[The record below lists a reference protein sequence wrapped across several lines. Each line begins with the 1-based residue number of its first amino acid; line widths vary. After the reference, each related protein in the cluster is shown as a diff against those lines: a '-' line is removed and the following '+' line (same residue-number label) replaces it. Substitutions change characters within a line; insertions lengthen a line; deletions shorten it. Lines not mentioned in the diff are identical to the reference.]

1 MKKILGLALILNL
14 LIVSLAMAWNPPD
27 GWDSWK
33 QAMATFGFSAPNSSK
48 ITLNR
53 SLQITS
59 GQLLLPD
66 GSTDVP
72 SIAFI
77 NAPGT
82 GLYSDDPQG
91 AIKFTVSKSLRGMIN
106 PYHLVLYTVYGISLN
121 DTTFLINDAA
131 NTLALKNGNN
141 DQTQRWYGANGAYF
155 QVKTQSELL
164 TIAAAANTP
173 TTMTVPIYATV
184 QGVAVFVETA
194 IPTAATFTVTLTTQG
209 TTLNNA
215 AVSTAQGSTDLGNNN
230 CPVKSTSAQTITIT
244 PNLSP
249 EAATG
254 KVRIVLMYTVPSPP
268 TS

>member
-66 GSTDVP
+66 GSTDAP
-72 SIAFI
+72 SVAFTSE
-77 NAPGT
+77 PGT
-82 GLYSDDPQG
+82 GLYSEEPQ
-91 AIKFTVSKSLRGMIN
+91 ASIKFSVGKSLRGMIN
-106 PYHLVLYTVYGISLN
+106 PWYLVLYTVYGISLN

-131 NTLALKNGNN
+131 DTLALKNDNN

-184 QGVAVFVETA
+184 QGVAVYVVTA
-194 IPTAATFTVTLTTQG
+194 IPTAATFTVTLTTQE

-215 AVSTAQGSTDLGNNN
+215 AVSTAQGSNDLGNNN
-230 CPVKSTSAQTITIT
+230 CPAKSTSTQTITIT
-244 PNLSP
+244 PNLTP
-249 EAATG
+249 ATATG
-254 KVRIVLMYTVPSPP
+254 QVRIVMMYTIPSPP

>member
-1 MKKILGLALILNL
+1 MIGNGIIGGSWSGGPVA
-14 LIVSLAMAWNPPD
+14 NP
-27 GWDSWK
+27 
-33 QAMATFGFSAPNSSK
+33 
-48 ITLNR
+48 I
-53 SLQITS
+53 
-59 GQLLLPD
+59 LLPD
-66 GSTDVP
+66 GSAAAP
-72 SIAFI
+72 SLTFASSPALGIHKV
-77 NAPGT
+77 NANNVGFGLGSAHVGLGQSGIVVQNMTLPIGWGT
-82 GLYSDDPQG
+82 LGFSFDTLLYRDG
-91 AIKFTVSKSLRGMIN
+91 A
-106 PYHLVLYTVYGISLN
+106 P
-121 DTTFLINDAA
+121 
-131 NTLALKNGNN
+131 NTLALKNENN
-141 DQTQRWYGANGAYF
+141 DQTQRWYGANGAYY

-184 QGVAVFVETA
+184 QGVAVYVETV

-244 PNLSP
+244 PNAQP

-254 KVRIVLMYTVPSPP
+254 KVRIVLMYTTPSPP